1 MVTFDDLRKMLTEE
15 KDKVIIGARRTL
27 KMIKNGKVEKVFL
40 AKNVPEDIKNDI
52 LYYSKIGNFEVEIL
66 NYTNEEIGL
75 LLKKP
80 FKISVVSI
88 LKNG

>member
-1 MVTFDDLRKMLTEE
+1 MVTFDDLKRMMGEE
-15 KDKVIIGARRTL
+15 KARIIVGAKRTI

-40 AKNVPEDIKNDI
+40 AKNIPEDIKNDI

>member
-1 MVTFDDLRKMLTEE
+1 MITFDDLKRMISEE
-15 KDKVIIGARRTL
+15 KTRIIIGAKRTI

-40 AKNVPEDIKNDI
+40 AKNAPEDIKNDI

-80 FKISVVSI
+80 FKISVVYI

>member
-1 MVTFDDLRKMLTEE
+1 MVTFDDLRKILVEE
-15 KDKVIIGARRTL
+15 KNRVIIGSRRTI

-40 AKNVPEDIKNDI
+40 AKNTPEEIKNDI
-52 LYYSKIGNFEVEIL
+52 LYYSKLGNFEVEEL
-66 NYTNEEIGL
+66 KYTNEEIGL

>member
-1 MVTFDDLRKMLTEE
+1 MVSFDDIKRNVE
-15 KDKVIIGARRTL
+15 DKRIVIGTNRTL

-40 AKNVPEDIKNDI
+40 AKNTPENIKNDI
-52 LYYSKIGNFEVEIL
+52 IYYSKLGNFEVEIL

-80 FKISVVSI
+80 YKISVISI

>member
-1 MVTFDDLRKMLTEE
+1 MEE
-15 KDKVIIGARRTL
+15 KNRVIIGSRRTI

-40 AKNVPEDIKNDI
+40 AKNTPEEIKNDI
-52 LYYSKIGNFEVEIL
+52 LYYSKLGNFEVEEL
-66 NYTNEEIGL
+66 KYTNEEIGL

>member
-1 MVTFDDLRKMLTEE
+1 MVSFDDIKRNVE
-15 KDKVIIGARRTL
+15 DKRIVIGANRTL

-40 AKNVPEDIKNDI
+40 AKNTPENIKNDI
-52 LYYSKIGNFEVEIL
+52 LYYSKLGNFEVEIL

-80 FKISVVSI
+80 YKISVISI

>member
-66 NYTNEEIGL
+66 NLSLIH
-75 LLKKP
+75 
-80 FKISVVSI
+80 I
-88 LKNG
+88 

>member
-1 MVTFDDLRKMLTEE
+1 MVTFNDLRKILSEE
-15 KDKVIIGARRTL
+15 KGRVIIGSKRTI
-27 KMIKNGKVEKVFL
+27 KMIKNGKIEKVFL
-40 AKNVPEDIKNDI
+40 AKNTPEDIKNDI
-52 LYYSKIGNFEVEIL
+52 LYYSKLGNIEVEIL